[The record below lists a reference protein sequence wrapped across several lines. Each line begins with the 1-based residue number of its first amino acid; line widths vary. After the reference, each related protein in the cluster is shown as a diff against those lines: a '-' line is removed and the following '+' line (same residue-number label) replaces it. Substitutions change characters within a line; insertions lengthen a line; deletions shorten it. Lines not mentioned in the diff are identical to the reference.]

1 MDRINRQA
9 GYIPIGYEAQKSL
22 HSGQWRKLI
31 SKYICPQM
39 PVETSS
45 PLPSKRDHLKLE
57 AAGHIQ
63 RITELPCCTVV
74 DDQVSRF
81 AIILLT
87 ILLARSRISVVM
99 KKCPQ
104 CAELVQNDARVCRH
118 CGYEWTPVGDGL
130 IHLLPRRLRVP
141 VAVILAVV
149 TSVMFMNWLGMG
161 ATGLLFPGIFWS
173 IALFYLIFLDKAP

>member
-1 MDRINRQA
+1 MNGYFIGLDSRDVYKLEESPDRM
-9 GYIPIGYEAQKSL
+9 
-22 HSGQWRKLI
+22 H
-31 SKYICPQM
+31 
-39 PVETSS
+39 
-45 PLPSKRDHLKLE
+45 DLKLE
-57 AAGHIQ
+57 AAERIQ
-63 RITELPCCTVV
+63 RITDLPCYNMV

-87 ILLARSRISVVM
+87 ILMARSRISVVM

-118 CGYEWTPVGDGL
+118 CGYKWTPVGDGL
-130 IHLLPRRLRVP
+130 IHLLPRGLRVP

-161 ATGLLFPGIFWS
+161 TTGLLFPGIFWS